1 MPDIREKPSNIR
13 EKNSAPKGR
22 TSAKAARTIGRQL
35 TEKYRKELAQPDK
48 ENCGEA
54 TATETAVDRVE
65 AVMGETLTRSAHAAK
80 WATGKAKKKS
90 AVAKASQSAMTADH
104 PHTNADG
111 TELSPQ
117 EQMRRRAISQH
128 KKKNRQEK
136 LEKLDELRTSSEN
149 AAPEPVESS
158 RPASVFPVQEES
170 THSPHSP
177 SIHPSNPSLPARK
190 DGEHPLIRQR
200 TRDSSTPQ
208 IKLHTENTVIKTR
221 QIAEKQSL
229 TLPSARVSTTANQR
243 AAKAAATQKARKHA
257 QRQAQLQIW
266 KHRQKAAQNTAA
278 LLKRL
283 GEAAAQT
290 AKAMVGAVAGLLG
303 GGALLL
309 ALFAVLLVAA
319 VVASPFGIL
328 FSSEPSP
335 GNVTLNVAVAQINAE
350 YNERLEALQSG
361 NYDSVQLHGAPPEWK
376 QVVAVFAAKTAG
388 ADDGVDVAT
397 LDEDRVDRLRAVFWD
412 MTQIT
417 TEVEVIEHEDDTET
431 ILHITITAKTV
442 DEMRS
447 FYRFTKYQNEGL
459 DALLDDLGVIT
470 GLLGDLNIRQ
480 EDAVELLKNLPA
492 DLSPE
497 RRAVIEHALTLV
509 GKVNY
514 FWGGKSLVLGWD
526 SRWGTTMK
534 VVADGSST
542 TGTYRPFGLDCS
554 GFADWAFYNASG
566 GSYIIGHGGGASS
579 QHSYC
584 TPIAWSEALPGD
596 LVFYPGDSHVGIVG
610 GRDANENL
618 LVIHCASSANNVV
631 ITGVS
636 GFTSI
641 GRPQYYGD

>member
-1 MPDIREKPSNIR
+1 M
-13 EKNSAPKGR
+13 
-22 TSAKAARTIGRQL
+22 RTIGRQL
-35 TEKYRKELAQPDK
+35 MEKYRKELAQPDK

-54 TATETAVDRVE
+54 TATETAVDCVE

-117 EQMRRRAISQH
+117 EQMRRSAISQH
-128 KKKNRQEK
+128 KKKSWQDK
-136 LEKLDELRTSSEN
+136 MEKLDELRTSSGK
-149 AAPEPVESS
+149 AILEPVESS
-158 RPASVFPVQEES
+158 RPAPTFPVQEENIYS
-170 THSPHSP
+170 SHAP

-221 QIAEKQSL
+221 QIAEKQNL
-229 TLPSARVSTTANQR
+229 TLPTAQISPVQGQR
-243 AAKAAATQKARKHA
+243 AAKAAVTQKARKHA

-266 KHRQKAAQNTAA
+266 KHRQQAAQNTAA

-283 GEAAAQT
+283 GEAAVQT
-290 AKAMVGAVAGLLG
+290 AKAMAGAVAGLLG

-350 YNERLEALQSG
+350 YNERLETLQSG

-442 DEMRS
+442 DEMRT

-497 RRAVIEHALTLV
+497 RRAVIERALTLV

-554 GFADWAFYNASG
+554 GFADWVFYNASG
-566 GSYIIGHGGGASS
+566 GSYVIGHGGGASS

-584 TPIAWSEALPGD
+584 TPISWSEALPGD

-610 GRDANENL
+610 GRDINGNL
-618 LVIHCASSANNVV
+618 LIIHCASSANNVV
-631 ITGVS
+631 ITDAS

-641 GRPQYYGD
+641 GRPQYYGDRETSLDIFRRKAYNYVTTI

>member
-35 TEKYRKELAQPDK
+35 TEKYRKELAQLDK

-80 WATGKAKKKS
+80 WAAGKAKKRF
-90 AVAKASQSAMTADH
+90 ATAKAPPSATVTDS
-104 PHTNADG
+104 PRTG
-111 TELSPQ
+111 TDRTQLSPQ
-117 EQMRRRAISQH
+117 EQMRRSAISQH
-128 KKKNRQEK
+128 RKKIQQEK
-136 LEKLDELRTSSEN
+136 KEKLDELRISSAN

-158 RPASVFPVQEES
+158 RPAPAFSVQKES
-170 THSPHSP
+170 IHSPHSP
-177 SIHPSNPSLPARK
+177 SIHPSNPSLPACK
-190 DGEHPLIRQR
+190 DGELPLIRQKI
-200 TRDSSTPQ
+200 RDSGTPQ

-221 QIAEKQSL
+221 QIAEKKSL
-229 TLPSARVSTTANQR
+229 TLPSARITQPANQR

-257 QRQAQLQIW
+257 QRQAQIQIW
-266 KHRQKAAQNTAA
+266 RHRQQAAQNTAA
-278 LLKRL
+278 LPKRL
-283 GEAAAQT
+283 GEAAVQT
-290 AKAMVGAVAGLLG
+290 AKAMAGAVAGLLG
-303 GGALLL
+303 GSAFLL

-492 DLSPE
+492 DLPSE

-554 GFADWAFYNASG
+554 GFVDWAFYNASG
-566 GSYIIGHGGGASS
+566 GSYVIGHGGGASS

-584 TPIAWSEALPGD
+584 TPISWSEALPGD

-610 GRDANENL
+610 GRDANGNL
-618 LVIHCASSANNVV
+618 LIIHCASSANNVV
-631 ITGVS
+631 ITGAS